1 MDVKNIFIVITPKK
15 IRFFLLTCMAALF
28 LTALITVVIRQGSVY
43 LQTMLTTEP
52 EALSELEKENDQLQ
66 AVLSSILPDT
76 NIALFE
82 NEFRTVLGWKPGE
95 KNYNFKVYPLQDAIK
110 KGKEI
115 PFQILS
121 EDENYKRPLFDP
133 GWKGFYFRGW
143 LDLSFK
149 NIDARHRLFIFPLGL
164 SARFDFEGNLGLNKS
179 VSIDAHR
186 NINFLVYNYKVKS
199 IKRYNNQLVLSGDPA
214 KAGVQVISLVQDQ
227 ALPDKVDTQD
237 FIFQLATSKGYELD
251 YLYRNVIRYD
261 YLMEKI
267 KENTVMTSAELE
279 EKDGNL
285 EELFRKNQ
293 QLKKELQ
300 YFIPLEDKIVP
311 ADTCR
316 PIPSELNMKTA
327 DIKTA
332 LEKGKKLNI
341 TTLYQSKQYQRP
353 IYDPDWKEN
362 YQKKWAYV
370 PEQVCLNLHRLFVLP
385 MDEEVR
391 KDLLGMLGFKESAK
405 PLKAGEKGFLVY
417 NHSISKAIV
426 HGNQI
431 LLLGEPSRTGAQ
443 VISLSNTSLDNG
455 KAYIVKLVTPDYAEV
470 DYDIIK
476 SN

>member
-15 IRFFLLTCMAALF
+15 IRFFLLTCMVALF
-28 LTALITVVIRQGSVY
+28 LTALITVAIRQGPAY
-43 LQTMLTTEP
+43 LQTMLTPDTA
-52 EALSELEKENDQLQ
+52 ALSELEKEDGQLQ
-66 AVLSSILPDT
+66 GVLSSILPDT
-76 NIALFE
+76 DIVLYE

-95 KNYNFKVYPLQDAIK
+95 KNYNFKAYPLQDAIK

-133 GWKGFYFRGW
+133 QWRDFYFRGW

-186 NINFLVYNYKVKS
+186 NINFLVYNYKVKT
-199 IKRYNNQLVLSGDPA
+199 IKRYNNQLVLSGEPA
-214 KAGVQVISLVQDQ
+214 KAGVQIISLVQDQ
-227 ALPDKVDTQD
+227 TLPDKVDTQD
-237 FIFQLATSKGYELD
+237 FIFQLATPKGYEVD
-251 YLYRNVIRYD
+251 YLYGNVIRYD

-267 KENTVMTSAELE
+267 KENTVMTSTEPE
-279 EKDGNL
+279 ERNESL
-285 EELFRKNQ
+285 EELLTKNQ
-293 QLKKELQ
+293 RLKKELQ
-300 YFIPLEDKIVP
+300 YFIPLEDKTVT

-316 PIPSELNMKTA
+316 PIPSEPGMKTA

-332 LEKGKKLNI
+332 LEKGKKSSI
-341 TTLYQSKQYQRP
+341 TTLYQNKQHQRP

-370 PEQVCLNLHRLFVLP
+370 PEQVCLNLHKLFLLP
-385 MDEEVR
+385 MDEEMR
-391 KDLLGMLGFKESAK
+391 KDLLGMLGFKEGTK
-405 PLKAGEKGFLVY
+405 PLKEGEKGFLVY
-417 NHSISKAIV
+417 NHSISKAII

-443 VISLSNTSLDNG
+443 IISLSNASLDNG
-455 KAYIVKLVTPDYAEV
+455 KAYIVKLVTPDYAEI

-476 SN
+476 SD